1 MSTNRIKLRR
11 YNVSDKSI
19 TERDDVVASDQAI
32 CVFVNDEFY
41 RTLIATP
48 TMIEELVVGHLL
60 GEGVVKSMDDIIN
73 VEISS
78 TRVNVNLKE
87 NVNLDNLNIN
97 RLILISTACSALTP
111 VRENQLNH
119 LFVSS
124 GISVEVSRILEMV
137 NELNRRSE
145 IFRTT
150 GGTHSAM
157 LCSTAG
163 EVHIFSEDVGRH
175 NAIDKVLGYGMIR
188 RLDVSKCILVISGRQ
203 SSDMVL
209 KAAHAGLPIVAS
221 MAGPLNSGINIA
233 KSTGITLIC
242 FARGRRINVY
252 THHERVIM

>member
-1 MSTNRIKLRR
+1 MPANRIKLRR

-19 TERDDVVASDQAI
+19 TELDDLVASDQAI

-60 GEGVVKSMDDIIN
+60 SEGVVRSMDDIMSIE
-73 VEISS
+73 VSS
-78 TRVNVNLKE
+78 TRVNVELKE
-87 NVNLDNLNIN
+87 NVNLNKLNIN

-119 LFVSS
+119 LFVPS
-124 GISVEVSRILEMV
+124 GISVEASRILEMV
-137 NELNRRSE
+137 KELNRRGE

-163 EVHIFSEDVGRH
+163 EVHVFSEDVGRH
-175 NAIDKVLGYGMIR
+175 NAIDKVLGYGVIKH
-188 RLDVSKCILVISGRQ
+188 LDMSECILVNSGRQ

-221 MAGPLNSGINIA
+221 IAGPLNSGINIA
-233 KSTGITLIC
+233 KSTGITLIG